1 MTWIVGI
8 VKFRNTLIH
17 ECKLVPIIQLRSKMT
32 LEEIEEIEEI
42 EETEDTAD
50 YPTSD
55 VRIISSTNNIVR
67 SSIPASGIRL
77 NIR

>member
-1 MTWIVGI
+1 MGGI
-8 VKFRNTLIH
+8 AG
-17 ECKLVPIIQLRSKMT
+17 
-32 LEEIEEIEEI
+32 EEIEEIEEI